1 MIGMNHKTYIKRLLF
16 RTLCLML
23 AAFMAAGGLLGA
35 PAYADDEDDLERPVR
50 EVHKV
55 AVGSKQYCF
64 FATHYVVLTPEEV
77 SEMSDEELNAEVLQR
92 AGIYMKEANCHKSS
106 HKAITPEAW
115 SKSGGTIFLSSEDI
129 ESIRAAVPEDGRP
142 VKLHMDLNITTE
154 PLAEP
159 PAEETKVYTT
169 FKRTSPRLLFAAIAT
184 PADAA
189 LGEEICEEEEE
200 PAPAEESG
208 EEAPARVGKALPGGG
223 GAAEEMLP
231 EFRTAKMVDR
241 SGKPVEETLKNGEL
255 VKLEWIEPGKRGN
268 DEGRTSVF
276 SRMPAVWICSG
287 LIAAAIAALLIHR
300 NKKKEEQ

>member
-208 EEAPARVGKALPGGG
+208 EEAAPRGVKALPAGGG
-223 GAAEEMLP
+223 PAGEMLP
-231 EFRTAKMVDR
+231 EFRTANMIDR
-241 SGKPVEETLKNGEL
+241 SGKPVEETLKDGEP
-255 VKLEWIEPGKRGN
+255 VKLEWIEPGKKGDR
-268 DEGRTSVF
+268 EGKASIFRS
-276 SRMPAVWICSG
+276 MPAVLICSV
-287 LIAAAIAALLIHR
+287 LIAAALAVLILR
-300 NKKKEEQ
+300 KRRSEEE